1 MLSPCLH
8 HWTVTLVVSHL
19 ITCVAPDVRQVPRS
33 LPTFATTSASP
44 VSSTSTTPPS
54 YLRLLLHGVLRWL
67 QCHHPLLAWLRH
79 WLRQHPILLLLP
91 VSRLGIRLLL
101 HEGLLLP
108 VLLLLHIR
116 LQLTEWLL
124 LCVWLLLQKWLLLHI
139 CLRLHVLLLLQL
151 WLLLPV
157 WLHR

>member
-67 QCHHPLLAWLRH
+67 QCHHPLLAWLR
-79 WLRQHPILLLLP
+79 QHPILLLLP

-108 VLLLLHIR
+108 VLLLLRIR
-116 LQLTEWLL
+116 LLLHEGLL
-124 LCVWLLLQKWLLLHI
+124 LCVWLLLRI
-139 CLRLHVLLLLQL
+139 CLLLHVLLLLPI
-151 WLLLPV
+151 WLLLPI
-157 WLHR
+157 